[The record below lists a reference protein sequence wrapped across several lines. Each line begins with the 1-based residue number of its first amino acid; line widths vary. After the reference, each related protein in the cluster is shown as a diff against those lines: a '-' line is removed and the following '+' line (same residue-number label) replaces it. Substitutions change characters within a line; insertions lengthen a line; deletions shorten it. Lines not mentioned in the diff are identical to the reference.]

1 MTWYYLY
8 ATRDWTYFMKP
19 FFGVV
24 RNNEVFSQKLDT
36 YVVGKKPSTSDHLN
50 GIIFEQK
57 FGRREDAPSFA
68 SMVNTCEF
76 LARRIHGKN
85 NLEILAE
92 RYTNMLSYA
101 NLKQLTSGSGDFN
114 SIYGSEYGKLPDDF
128 RFPHQDW
135 VDDYD
140 FTGSYDNSSTYP
152 YNLGQAHAI
161 DDFDEDSVWFYI
173 TMVTPVEQLERVIEI
188 EDIMPFVFWWQNRG
202 SQNNGPIVDCYGV
215 QGNAKLNYD
224 NGYCYSNAYGRGQK
238 VRSAT

>member
-1 MTWYYLY
+1 M
-8 ATRDWTYFMKP
+8 
-19 FFGVV
+19 V
-24 RNNEVFSQKLDT
+24 R
-36 YVVGKKPSTSDHLN
+36 
-50 GIIFEQK
+50 
-57 FGRREDAPSFA
+57 
-68 SMVNTCEF
+68 TCEF
-76 LARRIHGKN
+76 LAKHHHSEHS
-85 NLEILAE
+85 LTILAE
-92 RYTNMLSYA
+92 KYPINTYLPNGDRVEPLIPFQK
-101 NLKQLTSGSGDFN
+101 LKELTSDGTDFN
-114 SIYGSEYGKLPDDF
+114 SIYGSKYGKLPDDF
-128 RFPHQDW
+128 RFPFQDW
-135 VDDYD
+135 VDDFD
-140 FTGSYDNSSTYP
+140 FTGSYGNSSTYK